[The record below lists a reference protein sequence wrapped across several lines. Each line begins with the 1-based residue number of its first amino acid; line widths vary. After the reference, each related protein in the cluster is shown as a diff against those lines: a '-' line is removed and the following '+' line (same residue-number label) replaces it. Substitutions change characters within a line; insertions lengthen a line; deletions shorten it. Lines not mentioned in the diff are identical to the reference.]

1 MVAPFI
7 QKLLLSFPGYPLID
21 DKIYNS
27 KNWGEQKGKN
37 AEYGMLYR
45 FLENLKFWIS
55 GKSYEELAEII
66 RVSHRSEN
74 WMEYKNPEYDQ
85 MMEEIATKLDE
96 VFGFFYLKNNFK
108 NFQITPDDPNIRP
121 EDRPS
126 TDKICLNCNVQ
137 KKVVS
142 FVKIKFCSPKILL
155 SAPNDRFPNALALFA
170 IRNWQMVISNGAA
183 WLGQGAGRTSPWK
196 CPGSAHSRTGSCG
209 PSSRRFPSKFGTWE
223 IPELRQSKCPI
234 EDRLGF
240 FRFFSF

>member
-27 KNWGEQKGKN
+27 RNWGEQKGKN

-96 VFGFFYLKNNFK
+96 VFGFFF
-108 NFQITPDDPNIRP
+108 I
-121 EDRPS
+121 
-126 TDKICLNCNVQ
+126 
-137 KKVVS
+137 
-142 FVKIKFCSPKILL
+142 
-155 SAPNDRFPNALALFA
+155 
-170 IRNWQMVISNGAA
+170 
-183 WLGQGAGRTSPWK
+183 
-196 CPGSAHSRTGSCG
+196 
-209 PSSRRFPSKFGTWE
+209 
-223 IPELRQSKCPI
+223 
-234 EDRLGF
+234 
-240 FRFFSF
+240 